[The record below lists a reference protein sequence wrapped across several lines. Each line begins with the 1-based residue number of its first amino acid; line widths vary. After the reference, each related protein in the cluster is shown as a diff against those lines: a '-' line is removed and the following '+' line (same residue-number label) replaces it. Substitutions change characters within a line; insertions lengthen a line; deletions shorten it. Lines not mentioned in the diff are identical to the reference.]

1 MGNPHALFAGY
12 SVHRPIHPLSWSQG
26 FTMIFAEDDRNLF
39 LDGFYRG
46 AGSQDS
52 CVQALARVHGPKWT
66 DEMLLLTDPPG
77 SSPIDIIVV
86 PQIQRGASE
95 VNLPATSH
103 RPPAPHADGCEA
115 EEAERY
121 SPEILTSFDP
131 HHAQDPSN
139 APSRKCHAR
148 PDWIL

>member
-66 DEMLLLTDPPG
+66 DESVLG
-77 SSPIDIIVV
+77 AV
-86 PQIQRGASE
+86 PQNTG
-95 VNLPATSH
+95 
-103 RPPAPHADGCEA
+103 
-115 EEAERY
+115 
-121 SPEILTSFDP
+121 LTRLTP
-131 HHAQDPSN
+131 LEHQDVTVDR
-139 APSRKCHAR
+139 PSR
-148 PDWIL
+148 ILSD